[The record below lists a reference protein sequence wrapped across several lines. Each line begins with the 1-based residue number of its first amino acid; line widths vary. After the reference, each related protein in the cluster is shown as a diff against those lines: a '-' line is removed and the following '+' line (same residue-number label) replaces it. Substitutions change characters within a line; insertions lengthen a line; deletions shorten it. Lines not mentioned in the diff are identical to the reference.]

1 MICRSAGGMTA
12 TSRAPRRPRVRAP
25 ARASP
30 PTPIRTARGARSAA
44 ADELVLA
51 EFLEASLRV
60 PDLALPPKM
69 SSRRS
74 FRYPAPPPTPD
85 VLAGAL
91 LSGPDPDAAR
101 TAVGAAAES
110 GAFRVGGA
118 VDAGEVRAAVEAAEA
133 VFRAPEEV
141 KRELG
146 RWFRRRDRVAGEEF
160 YWFRPAT
167 ASSDDDRVLDAAL
180 PGSTYQVLRY
190 TRTPHSACAFY
201 AAICSKFCPFLASS
215 TSNVGAYL
223 KRVSEFER
231 F

>member
-1 MICRSAGGMTA
+1 M
-12 TSRAPRRPRVRAP
+12 
-25 ARASP
+25 
-30 PTPIRTARGARSAA
+30 
-44 ADELVLA
+44 
-51 EFLEASLRV
+51 
-60 PDLALPPKM
+60 
-69 SSRRS
+69 
-74 FRYPAPPPTPD
+74 
-85 VLAGAL
+85 
-91 LSGPDPDAAR
+91 
-101 TAVGAAAES
+101 
-110 GAFRVGGA
+110 
-118 VDAGEVRAAVEAAEA
+118 
-133 VFRAPEEV
+133 
-141 KRELG
+141 
-146 RWFRRRDRVAGEEF
+146 AGEEF